1 MMHPNFRIAIW
12 SKYKV
17 DDGLDKNKM
26 KDVIEKRFS
35 VLLPV
40 DVIDMIVFR
49 VSHGTGQFS
58 KANSR
63 LGVNDAP
70 AFNRANSGS
79 VNSNSNAKG
88 AQENFLHL

>member
-1 MMHPNFRIAIW
+1 MIHPNFRIAIW

-49 VSHGTGQFS
+49 VSHNGTGNYS
-58 KANSR
+58 NMGSR

-79 VNSNSNAKG
+79 SNLNSHG
-88 AQENFLHL
+88 HQDGFLHA